1 MKQEVISYLSTESE
15 NLFKLNRFLHDN
27 PEESYKEFK
36 ACEYISKF
44 LEERSFKVT
53 RNFSNIET
61 SFYATKGDGYPKIC
75 FLCEYDAIKDQGH
88 LTGHNLLTT
97 ISIASAIGLGNIIDK
112 LCGTVIIIGCP
123 GEYLGGTKSTLV
135 RQGIFDDIDIVL
147 SVHPD
152 LVTHESG
159 TSKAVIPL
167 RVKFKGGKG
176 FSFLNTNSYTAL
188 DGIILSF
195 NILNSLLKGFNPDV
209 TISSILSEGGITPL
223 LMPTEA
229 EAKFYIRAKDM
240 DLAKLAEEKIKE
252 LSYYISNLMGLQ
264 YHAELYEPP
273 NEQLLSN
280 KTLNRLFINNLKENG
295 ITKISAVKDLDA
307 SLSLGS
313 VSNILPCIEP
323 HIDIIEDDLIQYGT
337 KQFADAT
344 ITDYAQQQA
353 MKATYAL
360 IGTSIDLIESETL
373 LTEVKEDFYISK
385 KNLY

>member
-1 MKQEVISYLSTESE
+1 MRQEVISYLSTETD
-15 NLFKLNRFLHDN
+15 NLFKLNKFLHDN
-27 PEESYKEFK
+27 PEESYKEYK

-44 LEERSFKVT
+44 LEERDFKIT

-61 SFYATKGDGYPKIC
+61 SFYAVKGEGYPKIC

-97 ISIASAIGLGNIIDK
+97 ISVASAIGLGKIIDK
-112 LCGTVIIIGCP
+112 VTGSVVIIGCP
-123 GEYLGGTKSTLV
+123 GEYLGGTKATLV
-135 RQGIFDDIDIVL
+135 RQGVFDDVDVVL
-147 SVHPD
+147 SSHPD
-152 LVTHESG
+152 LSTYESG

-188 DGIILSF
+188 DGILLSF

-209 TISSILSEGGITPL
+209 TISSILSEGGVTPL

-229 EAKFYIRAKDM
+229 EAKFYIRAKNM

-252 LSYYISNLMGLQ
+252 LSYYVSNLMGLQ
-264 YHAELYEPP
+264 LHAELYEPP

-280 KTLNRLFINNLKENG
+280 KTLNRLLNNNLKESG
-295 ITKISAVKDLDA
+295 ITKIGTPKDLDS

-313 VSNILPCIEP
+313 VSHIVPCIESR
-323 HIDIIEDDLIQYGT
+323 IDIVEDDLIQYGT

-353 MKATYAL
+353 LKVAYAL

-373 LTEVKEDFYISK
+373 LNEVKGDFYTSK
-385 KNLY
+385 KDLY

>member
-1 MKQEVISYLSTESE
+1 MKQEVISYLTTETD
-15 NLFKLNRFLHDN
+15 NLFKLNKFLYDN
-27 PEESYKEFK
+27 PEESYKEYK
-36 ACEYISKF
+36 SCEYISKF
-44 LEERSFKVT
+44 LEERDFKVT
-53 RNFSNIET
+53 RNFLNIET
-61 SFYATKGDGYPKIC
+61 SFYAVKGDGYPKIC

-97 ISIASAIGLGNIIDK
+97 ISVASAIGLGKIIDK
-112 LCGTVIIIGCP
+112 LTGTVIIIGCP
-123 GEYLGGTKSTLV
+123 GEYLGGTKATFV
-135 RQGIFDDIDIVL
+135 RQGIFDDIDVVL

-152 LVTHESG
+152 LTTYESG
-159 TSKAVIPL
+159 SSKAVIPL
-167 RVKFKGGKG
+167 RVKFKGSKG

-188 DGIILSF
+188 DGILLSF

-209 TISSILSEGGITPL
+209 TISSILSEGGVTPL

-252 LSYYISNLMGLQ
+252 LAYYVSNLLRLQ
-264 YHAELYEPP
+264 SHAELYEPP

-280 KTLNRLFINNLKENG
+280 KNLNRMFTKNLKENG
-295 ITKISAVKDLDA
+295 IIEVGTARDLDA

-313 VSNILPCIEP
+313 VSHKVPCIEP
-323 HIDIIEDDLIQYGT
+323 HIDIIEDTLTHYGT

-344 ITDYAQQQA
+344 ITEYAQQQA
-353 MKATYAL
+353 LRAAYAL

-373 LTEVKEDFYISK
+373 LNEVKGDFYTSK